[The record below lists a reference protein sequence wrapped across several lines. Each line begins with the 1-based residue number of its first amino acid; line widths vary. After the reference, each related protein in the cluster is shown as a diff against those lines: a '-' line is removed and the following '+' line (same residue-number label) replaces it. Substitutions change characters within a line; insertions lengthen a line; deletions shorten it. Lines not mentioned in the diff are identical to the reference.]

1 MSHSKRTKNRA
12 FLIAC
17 LWSDDH
23 NARKVTILDSFQ
35 SAGNRKCQQKLP
47 NSMKI
52 AIQPLELRAR
62 FSRFFRFNS
71 SKNQLKINRTTNRR
85 RPIRIQYEFRYKTR
99 AEGAESPPFPSPPCG
114 GGQGPAT
121 KIRDLGPS
129 DTYRFRPTAHQ
140 SIREGRLGVAPAS
153 NSRFSIAFGRSD
165 QKCDVSTP
173 ENHENQFFPR
183 PIR

>member
-1 MSHSKRTKNRA
+1 MSRSKRTKNRA

-17 LWSDDH
+17 PWSDDH
-23 NARKVTILDSFQ
+23 NAQKMIVLDSFQ
-35 SAGNRKCQQKLP
+35 SARNPKCHQKLP

-62 FSRFFRFNS
+62 FSRDFRLNS
-71 SKNQLKINRTTNRR
+71 TPNQPNHKSKTPDTNQ
-85 RPIRIQYEFRYKTR
+85 FRYKTR

-165 QKCDVSTP
+165 QKCDFSTP
-173 ENHENQFFPR
+173 ENHENQNFPR